1 MQIKETHSKRS
12 LSSLKTNTTLE
23 QVMLY
28 DKKNAGFTKCP
39 TETKPV
45 QRFYQPKIYDESM
58 ADQMLHYMRLNRCG
72 RNKSGR
78 KEPRKRNSL
87 KFWRERKKAW
97 EGVLEASLDLFNVV
111 FGLLVESAPSLW
123 SAER

>member
-1 MQIKETHSKRS
+1 
-12 LSSLKTNTTLE
+12 
-23 QVMLY
+23 MLY

-72 RNKSGR
+72 RKQIRSEGTT
-78 KEPRKRNSL
+78 KE
-87 KFWRERKKAW
+87 KFIE
-97 EGVLEASLDLFNVV
+97 VL
-111 FGLLVESAPSLW
+111 
-123 SAER
+123 